1 MKPCVAMC
9 EGDLPEGL
17 EWGECVAIDTET
29 MGLVL
34 PRDRLCLLQLCGEDG
49 QCAIIRFNSGQQY
62 QAPRLQAL
70 LRNQKITKL
79 FHFARFDVKV
89 LRTYLGVWAEPIY
102 CTKIAS
108 KLART
113 YSDRHGLRD
122 LCRELLGV
130 ELSKQQQSSDWGR
143 DDLTQKQLQYA
154 VMDVYYLHRL
164 RRLLEQMLVREK
176 RSLLAEYCFRAVP
189 VMVSL
194 EIAGWEPAEVFS
206 H

>member
-1 MKPCVAMC
+1 MKPCVTLC
-9 EGDLPEGL
+9 DGDLQEGL
-17 EWGECVAIDTET
+17 EWGKCVAIDTET
-29 MGLVL
+29 MGLVV
-34 PRDRLCLLQLCGEDG
+34 PRDRLCLLQLCGEGG
-49 QCAIIRFNSGQQY
+49 QCAIVRFNPGQHY

-70 LRNQKITKL
+70 LQNHEITKL
-79 FHFARFDVKV
+79 FHFASFDVKV
-89 LRTYLGVWAEPIY
+89 LRSYLGVWAEPIY

-143 DDLTQKQLQYA
+143 DDLTEKQLQYA
-154 VMDVYYLHRL
+154 VTDVYYLHRL
-164 RRLLEQMLVREK
+164 RRLLDHMLAREK
-176 RSLLAEYCFRAVP
+176 RTLLADYCFRTIP
-189 VMVSL
+189 VMVAL
-194 EIAGWEPAEVFS
+194 EIAGWEPREVFS